1 MVQDETD
8 VQHKTQCNSSWWQ
21 VSNHK
26 IYWFHFKHYSNVTD
40 DGRSCNLQKYLTYK
54 KRTLLVIVK
63 FMTNHDNFFSQYFLS
78 VLDPLLGSPARYR
91 KISRPRFT
99 RGSRGYAA
107 AQPMFYYRSQLEKV
121 RRLNT
126 FDVNCILVMLCFL
139 LHLQLASEILLPLD
153 VSQRI
158 PPQTSLV
165 ILSVVVAIHIKL
177 LQT

>member
-1 MVQDETD
+1 MWTYGWESLMLLLHKQVPNRHEYKKTMRWHAIMVQDETD

-26 IYWFHFKHYSNVTD
+26 FYWFHFKHYSNVTD

-78 VLDPLLGSPARYR
+78 VLDPLLGSPARYQ
-91 KISRPRFT
+91 KISRPPFT

-107 AQPMFYYRSQLEKV
+107 AQPMFCRCCWY
-121 RRLNT
+121 
-126 FDVNCILVMLCFL
+126 D
-139 LHLQLASEILLPLD
+139 H
-153 VSQRI
+153 
-158 PPQTSLV
+158 
-165 ILSVVVAIHIKL
+165 
-177 LQT
+177 